1 MKFDVLGYY
10 FKKQLIAMKHLR
22 ILITAMLIAWF
33 AQVDA
38 QTPISALPTLTAPD
52 SSADW
57 IPIVHSGTTYKVT
70 PGKLFHE
77 FGGGGGSTGWALNGN
92 TVGSEKFIGTLDNYA
107 FPVRV
112 NNSEVWSW
120 ETDGS
125 IYRNGNL
132 YSVPYSATYLNTTW
146 GKNAGLGVVAGG
158 GARNIIIGNNAA
170 TSLTSGIANVIIG
183 EFGGSWNTGAS
194 LTSGIENTIVGSG
207 SAGVLTGGRNTIIGY
222 TVGVGLTSGDHNIL
236 VGHRIGRGS
245 GGATSGLTT
254 GTYNI
259 VIGTEET
266 AKYLGT
272 GSTNTIVG
280 TSAAQYLENVSN
292 IDAFGNFAALRSST
306 ATITNST
313 YLGQGAIAQQSAEV
327 VLGGLKRSKFYF
339 GAGKFTGQN
348 TYLVDI
354 YMQPHS
360 PAVGSGFT
368 DGGDFADKT
377 DGNGVNWYFGVSQP
391 TGTGTA
397 GDMIYQYAPTVQ
409 SSGTT
414 QNALATGMTF
424 KGSTGQLQFST
435 IGALFNPYGTS
446 SGNTGEI
453 RFAELAAN
461 GSNYTGFKSP
471 DSRSAN
477 LIYTLPSTDPTSGQV
492 LSSGAPSGGVAALS
506 WIDASGSGTVTSIAT
521 TSPITGG
528 TITTTGTI
536 GIDNAAADGST
547 KGAASFTA
555 ADFNSSTGLISL
567 DYTNGQAASG
577 STKGFL
583 TSADWTTFNGKQAAG
598 SYLTADGAVVGA
610 LSQLQAFTSGIGT
623 GLIDDNGAGEFLINV
638 TGADRLGVYTTGL
651 QTVSGSAASPSYSF
665 FSDNTSGLYL
675 KTANTEIG
683 ASVNGALV
691 GGFNTAGLFANIIS
705 EMSAANGV
713 TIDGVNL
720 KDGLVVGQYGGTGV
734 NNSGKTIT
742 LGGNLETSGA
752 NNVTFT
758 TSGATNVTLPTSGTL
773 VNSAV
778 TTLSSLASIGTVTT
792 GTWNASVLTGQYGG
806 TGVANTGKTLTLS
819 GNTTIGSSTHTVD
832 FATGANT
839 SVTLPA
845 SGTLATLAGTETFT
859 NKSIVGTQLTGTAYT
874 FAANN
879 TNATAAYTLQR
890 YEDHDLATYS
900 GTVDFNGTDP
910 SSITS
915 QQYAWSRVG
924 NTVTLFFSIF
934 YGTPGTTNT
943 SATITM
949 PSDCPAPVT
958 FATGGDAAS
967 EYIFPISG
975 ARVEANMTANPS
987 AVRGGLRRNAA
998 NDGYEVLLIFG
1009 SVSAAHVSFTLSYRT
1024 Q

>member
-1 MKFDVLGYY
+1 
-10 FKKQLIAMKHLR
+10 MKHLR

-38 QTPISALPTLTAPD
+38 QIKISALPTLTAPD
-52 SSADW
+52 SSADY

-70 PGKLFHE
+70 PGKLFFE
-77 FGGGGGSTGWALNGN
+77 FGGAGGGSTPWYLNGN
-92 TVGSEKFIGTLDNYA
+92 TVGSEKWLGTADNYA
-107 FPVRV
+107 LPFRT
-112 NNSEVWSW
+112 NNTEKARIDASGYFMIGLTSSPQGVLHVKS
-120 ETDGS
+120 TGS
-125 IYRNGNL
+125 
-132 YSVPYSATYLNTTW
+132 S
-146 GKNAGLGVVAGG
+146 
-158 GARNIIIGNNAA
+158 AA
-170 TSLTSGIANVIIG
+170 TNNFFTQSSDGLSFAHNDDGQIFRSGILFSRESAA
-183 EFGGSWNTGAS
+183 GSEATTLGQNAGAS
-194 LTSGIENTIVGSG
+194 LTNTGVQATLYGYRAGTSKVSGNLF
-207 SAGVLTGGRNTIIGY
+207 SAFGVDALLLGTGGN
-222 TVGVGLTSGDHNIL
+222 LAAFGDHAGNAHTTGDNCSYFGARAGQDNTTGGFNMALGSDAAIGGTNL
-236 VGHRIGRGS
+236 SNVLSIHSDGASSSNKIVIGGGLNFNSGATVHYTDMYIGRGETHATPNAITIH
-245 GGATSGLTT
+245 ATSGA
-254 GTYNI
+254 GTDIAGANLLFAP
-259 VIGTEET
+259 GQ
-266 AKYLGT
+266 AT
-272 GSTNTIVG
+272 GS
-280 TSAAQYLENVSN
+280 A
-292 IDAFGNFAALRSST
+292 
-306 ATITNST
+306 NS
-313 YLGQGAIAQQSAEV
+313 
-327 VLGGLKRSKFYF
+327 
-339 GAGKFTGQN
+339 
-348 TYLVDI
+348 
-354 YMQPHS
+354 
-360 PAVGSGFT
+360 
-368 DGGDFADKT
+368 
-377 DGNGVNWYFGVSQP
+377 
-391 TGTGTA
+391 
-397 GDMIYQYAPTVQ
+397 GDMIWQYAPSG

-414 QNALATGMTF
+414 LTTLTEGIRFKGTTGALTLNSTLGAFTPNVLTTTQRNALTASDGMLIYN
-424 KGSTGQLQFST
+424 STDGEFNFREAGAWTT
-435 IGALFNPYGTS
+435 IGAG
-446 SGNTGEI
+446 GG
-453 RFAELAAN
+453 
-461 GSNYTGFKSP
+461 
-471 DSRSAN
+471 
-477 LIYTLPSTDPTSGQV
+477 
-492 LSSGAPSGGVAALS
+492 GGV
-506 WIDASGSGTVTSIAT
+506 TSVAT

-536 GIDNAAADGST
+536 GINDAAADGST

-665 FSDNTSGLYL
+665 FADNTSGLYL

-943 SATITM
+943 SATFTM
-949 PSDCPAPVT
+949 PSDCPAPAT

-1009 SVSAAHVSFTLSYRT
+1009 SVSAAHASFTLSYRT